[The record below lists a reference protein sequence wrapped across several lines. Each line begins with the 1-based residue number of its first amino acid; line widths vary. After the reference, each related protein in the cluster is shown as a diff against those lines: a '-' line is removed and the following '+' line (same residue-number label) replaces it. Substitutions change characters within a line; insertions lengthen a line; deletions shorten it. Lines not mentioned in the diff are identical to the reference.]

1 MSNKNKNSNGPKTD
15 EGKAISSRNST
26 THGLTA
32 RRWLNVNE
40 QSLYDETV
48 KNLIVDFDP
57 QSSIENILISKMAE
71 CTVRLMRTQKVENSM
86 FDLASSEVGSPEES
100 IKSLSNGNE
109 IIIQE
114 AHNASFVGWQFDSYT
129 FTKKILALKEIAPQ
143 HIANISSWAY
153 VEDNMPIIA
162 SVIIK
167 KCTNE
172 KLNLCDF
179 ISLETNQPANQII
192 KIVIV
197 EEGKSD
203 ENTSL
208 SNEEFVES
216 NHKISS
222 SSLQKYLT
230 KLARSLVRDIPA
242 QLVLKDLDHRIQQIK
257 DAATPD
263 TQKLSLIQRY
273 RTADERQFS
282 KTLGELLELQ
292 KRRKASN

>member
-1 MSNKNKNSNGPKTD
+1 
-15 EGKAISSRNST
+15 
-26 THGLTA
+26 
-32 RRWLNVNE
+32 
-40 QSLYDETV
+40 
-48 KNLIVDFDP
+48 
-57 QSSIENILISKMAE
+57 MAE

-257 DAATPD
+257 DAAMPD